1 VRASR
6 QIDAS
11 VFAEARSR
19 GFDPVTARILAGR
32 ISADTA
38 LDAVIDPKLQHISPP
53 SLLTDINRAS
63 SRLQRAIVDGQRI
76 GVLTDYDADGLT
88 SHAVIS
94 ESLVRF
100 GVSRESM
107 SHWIGHRLED
117 GYGISETLVDRLL
130 ESSPLPHV
138 VISADCG
145 SSDEQQ
151 IERLQSAGIDVIV
164 TDHHRVSDAGPPSSA
179 YAVVN
184 PNRSDCCYPD
194 KAIAGCM
201 VSWLVMSH
209 IRQGLIEQHIIDEN
223 TPKLGD
229 LLDYVALGTV
239 ADCVSLG
246 TSETNRAVVKAGL
259 SLIRRQ
265 QRPCWQV
272 AVSQLTRSTRDV
284 NAELLAFQLAPRLNA
299 RGRIGHSLRG
309 YEYLVADSIA
319 EATDAFLDLDA
330 DNTTRRGL
338 EKQMVEQA
346 KPLARRQYV
355 NGGLVLCIVLEN
367 GHSGVQGIVASR
379 LVEAEGRPVIVLTTG
394 NEPETLTGSMRSIPG
409 VDAKAL
415 LDSVNSQL
423 PGVLLRYGGHTGA
436 CGMTLRHAAL
446 PEFSRQLQEAYRQHF
461 KDVGPKPQFLVDGEL
476 LPEQL
481 NTAWVEQMESIGPF
495 GRGFD
500 QPVFVGLFQVVSV
513 RQVGQDRTHLSLS
526 LMSEGRQVQGIW
538 FSALEAH
545 APVPVHSG
553 DWIECVYSISINTF
567 RGQEVS
573 LIIRHGEL
581 KQEGSEHV

>member
-1 VRASR
+1 VRESR
-6 QIDAS
+6 SIDAS

-19 GFDPVTARILAGR
+19 GLDPLIARIVAGR
-32 ISADTA
+32 VTSDTS
-38 LDAVIDPKLQHISPP
+38 LDAVLDPQLQHIAPP
-53 SLLTDINRAS
+53 SLLTDIDRAS
-63 SRLQRAIVDGQRI
+63 ERLQQAVVQNHCI

-88 SHAVIS
+88 SHAVIT
-94 ESLVRF
+94 ESLLRF
-100 GVSRESM
+100 GVSMERV

-130 ESSPLPHV
+130 ESRPLPQL

-145 SSDEQQ
+145 SSDEAQ
-151 IERLQSAGIDVIV
+151 IARLKAAGIDVIV
-164 TDHHRVSDAGPPSSA
+164 TDHHRVSDQGPPSSA
-179 YAVVN
+179 FAVVN
-184 PNRSDCCYPD
+184 PNRSDCAYPD

-209 IRQGLIEQHIIDEN
+209 VRQGLIDLQAITED

-246 TSETNRAVVKAGL
+246 SSETNRAIVKAGL
-259 SLIRRQ
+259 SLIRKQ

-272 AVSQLTRSTRDV
+272 ATSQLTKSSRDI

-309 YEYLVADSIA
+309 YEYLVAVSVA
-319 EATDAFLDLDA
+319 EATNAFLDLDA
-330 DNTTRRGL
+330 DNKTRRAI
-338 EKQMVEQA
+338 ERKMVEQA
-346 KPLARRQYV
+346 KPLAHRQ
-355 NGGLVLCIVLEN
+355 NLHGGLVLCVVLEN

-379 LVEAEGRPVIVLTTG
+379 LVEAEGRPSIVLTPG
-394 NEPETLTGSMRSIPG
+394 NDPETLTGSMRSIPG

-415 LDSVNSQL
+415 LDSVNTKL

-436 CGMTLRHAAL
+436 CGITVRKDAL
-446 PEFSRQLQEAYRQHF
+446 ADLSRELQETYRTSYSN
-461 KDVGPKPQFLVDGEL
+461 VGPKPQFLVDGEL

-481 NTAWVEQMESIGPF
+481 SIAWIEKMEALGPF

-500 QPVFVGLFQVVSV
+500 QPAFVGIFQVVSI
-513 RQVGQDRTHLSLS
+513 RPVGQEKTHLSMS
-526 LMSEGRQVQGIW
+526 LIVEGLQVQAIW
-538 FSALEAH
+538 FSALEPH
-545 APVPVHSG
+545 TPPPV
-553 DWIECVYSISINTF
+553 
-567 RGQEVS
+567 
-573 LIIRHGEL
+573 
-581 KQEGSEHV
+581 